1 MGWCGEAGCWENLW
15 VGADRQGKA
24 GAGISK
30 KVGRC
35 GEERRGEFFM
45 GWCEFGEERWGEVWR
60 KIKKRPRW
68 SLFTDLIRIGGVL
81 GGFTDLVRTGGE
93 ARGDRC

>member
-35 GEERRGEFFM
+35 GEEGRGSGKMSRGAGYESV
-45 GWCEFGEERWGEVWR
+45 GDHCLAA
-60 KIKKRPRW
+60 
-68 SLFTDLIRIGGVL
+68 SCTL
-81 GGFTDLVRTGGE
+81 GR
-93 ARGDRC
+93 